1 MKKIPLV
8 KASIHLEAD
17 FDGDGG
23 KPPGFELDIEATYR
37 DLPYVALI
45 MLEGGV
51 VNLMNE
57 MKEHGEVLARQEG
70 KIDA

>member
-8 KASIHLEAD
+8 KAKVRLEAD

-23 KPPGFELDIEATYR
+23 KPPGFELDIDATYR

-45 MLEGGV
+45 ALEGGV

-57 MKEHGEVLARQEG
+57 MKEHGEVLARQNG
-70 KIDA
+70 SLDA